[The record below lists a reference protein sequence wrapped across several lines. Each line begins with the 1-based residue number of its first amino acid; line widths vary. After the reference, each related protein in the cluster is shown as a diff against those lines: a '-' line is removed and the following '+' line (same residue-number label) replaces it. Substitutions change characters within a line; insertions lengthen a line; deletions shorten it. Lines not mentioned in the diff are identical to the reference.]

1 MRSLFASFLAI
12 HTQIGLNQGLIDIP
26 VGIGGGSAN
35 GKTDLILIG
44 EVVVDFFEVV
54 PQSQDRLISVL
65 IAHGRRD
72 VMFSRCSRVIPGVG
86 ISSRFLKPYV

>member
-44 EVVVDFFEVV
+44 EVVVDFFEVA
-54 PQSQDRLISVL
+54 PQSQDGLMQLVFVSLKKENGKLVT
-65 IAHGRRD
+65 ADPGNH
-72 VMFSRCSRVIPGVG
+72 IPGAK
-86 ISSRFLKPYV
+86 SAD